1 MKICLN
7 KELYTNV
14 HNSLNM
20 AAKSQKYS
28 VSINRQ
34 IDKLWVY
41 SYNGTVGSNNEEQT
55 TNTTLIHFKNVTLRR
70 GFSHF
75 ENHCVTPILT
85 NCSISYSYLF
95 S

>member
-14 HNSLNM
+14 HKSLNV

-55 TNTTLIHFKNVTLRR
+55 TNNIDSFQKRYAEKRVLTL
-70 GFSHF
+70 
-75 ENHCVTPILT
+75 
-85 NCSISYSYLF
+85 
-95 S
+95 